1 MGVGIVIRDE
11 GGRFVAAKMKVVP
24 YIVDPNAAG
33 TIAAWSAVQFGREMG
48 ANRIVLE
55 GDSMVVVSALRA
67 SESCDRLFGQ
77 LIDNIKSYFSHF
89 SPVKVNH
96 VRREAN
102 VAAHVMAKMAIS
114 NLLNH
119 SWVGECPRFIQDVVA
134 AECNFS
140 D

>member
-1 MGVGIVIRDE
+1 M
-11 GGRFVAAKMKVVP
+11 
-24 YIVDPNAAG
+24 
-33 TIAAWSAVQFGREMG
+33 QFGREMG

-67 SESCDRLFGQ
+67 SESCNRNFGQ
-77 LIDNIKSYFSHF
+77 LIDVIKSYFSHF
-89 SPVKVNH
+89 SAVEVNH

-102 VAAHVMAKMAIS
+102 MAAHVMAKRVIS

-119 SWVGECPRFIQDVVA
+119 TWVGECSPFIQDVVA
-134 AECNFS
+134 AECHLS